1 MLIMTDL
8 TQTMALERLQKDNDM
23 MIQLQAYVTHDM
35 RAPLK
40 AIDVCVELVLRTL
53 SLTREQTKLIEPI
66 RFSSALLG
74 CLVNNLLD

>member
-8 TQTMALERLQKDNDM
+8 TQTIALDRLQKDNEM
-23 MIQLQAYVTHDM
+23 MVQLQAYVSHDM

-40 AIDVCVELVLRTL
+40 AIDICVELVLRTMN
-53 SLTREQTKLIEPI
+53 LTREQVKLMQPI
-66 RFSSALLG
+66 RFSSALLS